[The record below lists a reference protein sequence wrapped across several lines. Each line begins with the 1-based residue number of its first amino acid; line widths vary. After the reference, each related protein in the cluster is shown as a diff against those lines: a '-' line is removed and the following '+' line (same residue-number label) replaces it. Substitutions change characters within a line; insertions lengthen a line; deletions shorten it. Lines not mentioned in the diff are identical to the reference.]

1 MILLLIQNKNAAYNV
16 LLITILHSKG
26 FLIISVMFF
35 IKCLLVNNR
44 NVTTNEAM
52 HRNNTSRL
60 KSYYTNNFEIKQILL
75 AYDIFE

>member
-1 MILLLIQNKNAAYNV
+1 
-16 LLITILHSKG
+16 
-26 FLIISVMFF
+26 MFC

-52 HRNNTSRL
+52 HRNDKSRL
-60 KSYYTNNFEIKQILL
+60 NSHYTNNFEIKQILL